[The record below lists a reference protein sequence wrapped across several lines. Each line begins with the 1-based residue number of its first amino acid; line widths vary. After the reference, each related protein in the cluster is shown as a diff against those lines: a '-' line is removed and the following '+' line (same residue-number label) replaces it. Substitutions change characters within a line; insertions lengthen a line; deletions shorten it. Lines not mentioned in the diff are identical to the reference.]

1 MAATV
6 RVELSTDCPE
16 LQDGLQARI
25 HDPLWLLARQWQF
38 GEFKGEDTGSPAAA
52 QVVIESAPLS
62 RYQPGPASG
71 SHGIQPYSPL
81 ALALETLV
89 EGEPMIAGDIPNW
102 RLAAEAGLHLVR
114 LLNVELNVKRW
125 RHTVLYFS
133 RAPTC

>member
-6 RVELSTDCPE
+6 RVELGTQCPE

-38 GEFKGEDTGSPAAA
+38 GEFDGEDTGSPAAA

-62 RYQPGPASG
+62 RYQPGPPSTSNG
-71 SHGIQPYSPL
+71 VQPYSPL

-89 EGEPMIAGDIPNW
+89 EREPMITSDIPNW
-102 RLAAEAGLHLVR
+102 RLAAEAGLHFVR
-114 LLNVELNVKRW
+114 LLDIEGW
-125 RHTVLYFS
+125 ECTVLYS
-133 RAPTC
+133 